1 MIRNKKG
8 AFIAICLGLML
19 LFCQA
24 CGQSPGPSEISSE
37 QTSHPDSGDQ
47 PDQSDGADQS
57 GQPDSADQ
65 TGQDA
70 REAMV
75 FVVDPDYNPIP
86 NAVIGMNGNYTDM
99 SGVFY
104 GEVKA
109 NDSGWVPVQAPGY
122 VTNYAK
128 PSPFSGE
135 YDLYF
140 VTLAPVDAG
149 YTYEETSGSHLQ
161 LSEESSPRLTM
172 DLDPGALDGEGLLEL
187 TVIDPGE
194 ICMDDAWAE
203 LDNPYGAFLSFDISA
218 WNLEG
223 EAINLAE
230 NKTALI
236 SIQDDEHDVNDL
248 VLKSF
253 DPESGSWIDQ
263 EGACTRVDSE
273 TIQCSLSHFSL
284 HNFMEKNLESW
295 QMGSQEIVDFR
306 SHYYAI
312 GRLIKSG
319 EDQGTGDEGTNQEII
334 DLLMKLVEAAR
345 KFAKNNPNE
354 TGKAMLV
361 YAAQVAQLSGVEGG
375 AEMAAELTKE
385 AQDLTAEM
393 AKKLAEKADCGHT
406 DEIMHLIEQGQRLGG
421 SAADAANDLM
431 NKVSEQMN
439 NCVIWKGEIH
449 YMFFLLDVFPELE
462 DHWHLQ
468 NSGQTWHEYHS
479 VTIGINPLTGKLSG
493 TSKVRTIMNEGSYL
507 AEIGSD
513 DCGVDKHY
521 LDVEAKPGVGFTTLG
536 FEGTYAD
543 QTWSIGPLQEGEY
556 VPVILYMHQ
565 HGYFGCP
572 KQTMELSNSQM
583 FTYRSQ
589 LLHGWFGTPQ
599 PPSLEEMLNNG
610 TYRKDSDGF
619 EFIRGTEDLAYSSG
633 VNRPPIIPIDHAALF
648 WSFRRFSVTT
658 ME

>member
-1 MIRNKKG
+1 VIRNIKG
-8 AFIAICLGLML
+8 AFIAICLGLIL

-24 CGQSPGPSEISSE
+24 CGQSSNPSEISSE
-37 QTSHPDSGDQ
+37 QTSQPDNADL

-65 TGQDA
+65 MGQDT

-86 NAVIGMNGNYTDM
+86 NAVIGMNGNHTDM

-149 YTYEETSGSHLQ
+149 YYYEETSGSHLQ

-172 DLDPGALDGEGLLEL
+172 DLDPGALDGGGLLEL
-187 TVIDPGE
+187 TVIDPAE

-203 LDNPYGAFLSFDISA
+203 LDNPYGAILSFDISA
-218 WNLEG
+218 WNLDG

-230 NKTALI
+230 NKTALVL
-236 SIQDDEHDVNDL
+236 IQDDEHDVNDL

-253 DPESGSWIDQ
+253 NPESGSWIDQ

-273 TIQCSLSHFSL
+273 TIQCALNHFSL
-284 HNFMEKNLESW
+284 HNFMEKNLEPW
-295 QMGSQEIVDFR
+295 QMDTKEIVDFR
-306 SHYYAI
+306 NHYYAI
-312 GRLIKSG
+312 GKLFKSG

-345 KFAKNNPNE
+345 KFAKKNPNE

-361 YAAQVAQLSGVEGG
+361 YAAQVAELSGVEGG
-375 AEMAAELTKE
+375 SKVASELTKE

-406 DEIMHLIEQGQRLGG
+406 DEIMHLIQQGQLLGG

-431 NKVSEQMN
+431 NKVSDQLN
-439 NCVIWKGEIH
+439 NCVIWNGDIH
-449 YMFFLLDVFPELE
+449 YMFFLPDDLPELE
-462 DHWHLQ
+462 GHWQLQ
-468 NSGQTWHEYHS
+468 SSGVTWHEYHT
-479 VTIGINPLTGKLSG
+479 VRIGINPLTGALSG
-493 TSKVRTIMNEGSYL
+493 TSKVRTIMNNASYL
-507 AEIGSD
+507 AELGSD
-513 DCGVDKHY
+513 DCGTDKHFV
-521 LDVEAKPGVGFTTLG
+521 DIEGNPGVGFTTLT
-536 FEGTYAD
+536 FDGTYKD
-543 QTWSIGPLQEGEY
+543 QTWSIGPLQEGENE
-556 VPVILYMHQ
+556 PVILFMHQ
-565 HGYFGCP
+565 HGLLGCP
-572 KQTMELSNSQM
+572 KQTMEFGNTQM

-589 LLHGWFGTPQ
+589 LLHGFLGMPQ
-599 PPSLEEMLNNG
+599 PPSLEEMLNSG
-610 TYRKDSDGF
+610 TYRIDSDGF
-619 EFIRGTEDLAYSSG
+619 EYIRGNQDLTYSSG
-633 VNRPPIIPIDHAALF
+633 VNRPPMFPVDHAALS
-648 WSFRRFSVTT
+648 WSFRRYSVTT